1 MGTWWP
7 IFVVYRIHKFKVSV
21 TEKLIFDC
29 NELMKGI
36 VQSSTGIQ
44 SEVHLRTAHIITK
57 V

>member
-1 MGTWWP
+1 M
-7 IFVVYRIHKFKVSV
+7 VYRIHKFKVSV